1 MPLRVI
7 AGSARGVLLRTPPAA
22 VTRPTSAPLRE
33 SLFAMLEAM
42 RRVLA
47 RLPEDSVHH
56 QIPMQR
62 ITLRERMTAV
72 MDLLHDDAR
81 AVLLFEDLLTDGE
94 LSRTWVVMTFLAILE
109 LVRIQVLHIFQNVG
123 ENGAPSGPV
132 RVRLAVEPDAIPAQN
147 P

>member
-1 MPLRVI
+1 MIGEKEP
-7 AGSARGVLLRTPPAA
+7 VLS
-22 VTRPTSAPLRE
+22 V

-47 RLPEDSVHH
+47 RLPEEGVHH
-56 QIPMQR
+56 QVPMQR
-62 ITLRERMTAV
+62 ITLRERMTVV
-72 MDLLHDDAR
+72 MDLLHDDAS
-81 AVLLFEDLLTDGE
+81 AVMLFEDLLTDGQR
-94 LSRTWVVMTFLAILE
+94 SRHWVVMTFLAILE

-123 ENGAPSGPV
+123 ENGEPIGPV